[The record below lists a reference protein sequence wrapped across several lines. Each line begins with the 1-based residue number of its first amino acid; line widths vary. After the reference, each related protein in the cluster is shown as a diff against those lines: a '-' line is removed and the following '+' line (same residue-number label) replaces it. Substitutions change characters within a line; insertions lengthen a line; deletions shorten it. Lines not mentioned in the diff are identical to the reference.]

1 MQTNHMTYLHGIALT
16 LNNIHATEVR
26 SNIPDERSNS
36 ADERRNNADG
46 RSNSADGRSEN
57 ARIKQQRQ

>member
-1 MQTNHMTYLHGIALT
+1 M
-16 LNNIHATEVR
+16 VR

-36 ADERRNNADG
+36 ADG

-57 ARIKQQRQ
+57 VRTVATVTEIRRNNETGKQNNFASDLFIEISSAELF